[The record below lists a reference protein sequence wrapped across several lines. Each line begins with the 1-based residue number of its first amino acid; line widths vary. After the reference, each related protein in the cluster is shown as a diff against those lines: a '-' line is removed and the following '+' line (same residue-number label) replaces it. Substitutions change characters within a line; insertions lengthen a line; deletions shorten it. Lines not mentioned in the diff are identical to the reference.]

1 MNNKNNL
8 KLDEIIINIFTL
20 LNKEEEIRNEI
31 NNSFKYI
38 INIII

>member
-1 MNNKNNL
+1 MNNENNL

-38 INIII
+38 TNIII

>member
-1 MNNKNNL
+1 MNNENNL